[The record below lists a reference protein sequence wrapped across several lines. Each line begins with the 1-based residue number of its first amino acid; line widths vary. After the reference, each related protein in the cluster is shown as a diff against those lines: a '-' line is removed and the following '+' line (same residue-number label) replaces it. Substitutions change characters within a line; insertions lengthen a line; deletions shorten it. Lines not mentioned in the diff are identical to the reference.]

1 MLHDPENP
9 CKIERTSTGPVPFAD
24 EKRRFQE
31 IELLLFVATE
41 LQVAFAAEIVTSNAW
56 LVLES

>member
-41 LQVAFAAEIVTSNAW
+41 SQVAFAAEIVTSNA
-56 LVLES
+56 